1 MKINW
6 TNNHNSPDWEMDLVK
21 NDDYTGNKG
30 ADWATSKLIDP
41 GQMNRLKK
49 FDFTHDMDVMES
61 AFTEY
66 GKAKHYIFERALAR
80 NPRYIT
86 KQRFF
91 RKISSHGKGWTI
103 SGEPD
108 IFDKKTGEL
117 WDLKNPT
124 EWVIKNKKWK
134 SWHEQLNIYAWLLA
148 PEGAIVKTIK
158 ARAWVKDYKK
168 YGPLG
173 NPRLTIEFKLWAPEE
188 TERFIKDRITDQ
200 LEGQSCT
207 LEQRWS
213 EDKTAVWAVKKIVK
227 KIVNKNAEKYGL
239 HDTEQAAGRD
249 ALKRTIDKPGTSYHI
264 EHRPANPWFRCEGY
278 CVVKSICPQYKEGK
292 K

>member
-6 TNNHNSPDWEMDLVK
+6 TNNHNSPDWELDLVK
-21 NDDYTGNKG
+21 NDDYTGNEG

-49 FDFTHDMDVMES
+49 FDFTADMDVMES

-66 GKAKHYIFERALAR
+66 GKAKHYIFERALAG
-80 NPRYIT
+80 NPRYIS

-158 ARAWVKDYKK
+158 ARAWLKDYKK
-168 YGPLG
+168 YGPLE
-173 NPRLTIEFKLWAPEE
+173 NPRLTIEFKLWAQEE

-200 LEGQSCT
+200 LEGKSCT

-213 EDKTAVWAVKKIVK
+213 EDKTDKWAVMKSGSTRA
-227 KIVNKNAEKYGL
+227 VNNGV
-239 HDTEQAAGRD
+239 HDSEEQAQLDVRI
-249 ALKRTIDKPGTSYHI
+249 RPPGSYRI
-264 EHRPANPWFRCEGY
+264 EYRPGNPWFRCEGY